1 MPREKENS
9 RNPNSSVRSNA
20 YKPRIWVID
29 FEGRL
34 SHVHQEDK
42 LVEWGKKELGAG
54 NKLKEIGEDN
64 LYKMYKQNLNKG
76 KF

>member
-1 MPREKENS
+1 M
-9 RNPNSSVRSNA
+9 
-20 YKPRIWVID
+20 ID

-54 NKLKEIGEDN
+54 KKSKEIGEDN